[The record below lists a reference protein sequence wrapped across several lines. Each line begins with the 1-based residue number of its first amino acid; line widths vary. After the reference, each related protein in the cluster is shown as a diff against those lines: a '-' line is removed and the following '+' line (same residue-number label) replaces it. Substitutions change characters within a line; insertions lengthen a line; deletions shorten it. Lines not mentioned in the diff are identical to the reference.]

1 MAAPTDPTPLVM
13 LEGVE
18 KMPVPMMRP
27 ILRNERNKCQ
37 YL

>member
-1 MAAPTDPTPLVM
+1 MSAAPTDPTEAVM

-27 ILRNERNKCQ
+27 MLNIL
-37 YL
+37 LAV